1 RAVAAQNPMMLLVL
15 TTASALFHSIEYLA
29 IVNWSVDRTR
39 KSGQSTTQL
48 FKKLMPRWGLIL
60 AVFVVILGMGAWLM
74 ESHLL
79 ELWLTANL
87 IMAFLHY
94 AYDGFLWKSRRP
106 ARA

>member
-1 RAVAAQNPMMLLVL
+1 
-15 TTASALFHSIEYLA
+15 TIEYLA

-39 KSGQSTTQL
+39 KSGQSTTPL
-48 FKKLMPRWGLIL
+48 FRRLMPRWGLIL

-74 ESHLL
+74 ESQLL

-94 AYDGFLWKSRRP
+94 AYDGLLWKSRRP